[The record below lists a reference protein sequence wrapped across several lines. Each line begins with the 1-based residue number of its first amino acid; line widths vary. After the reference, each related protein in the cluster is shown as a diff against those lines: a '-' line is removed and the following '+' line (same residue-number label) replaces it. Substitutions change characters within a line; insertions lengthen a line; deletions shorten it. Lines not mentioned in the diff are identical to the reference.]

1 MLQEG
6 KVKQNTVR
14 NSKLSYRGTVSMV
27 NSQWLTLKISFSLT
41 FTFFLLMIKLTT
53 HLLVRSRHWAV
64 QHKWQLRPCCLTS
77 RPSLLAFNSLALAIL
92 QRRTR
97 MYGVMVRLKPTI
109 YLRFFLCGC
118 KVCVSPKIGEFLM
131 LKISRIS
138 LIFLSIFNQFWMF
151 GFFLLDLFSFCRYW
165 SFIEIF
171 EVAENAWV

>member
-1 MLQEG
+1 MRISFTIQIRIKISIRPDQAVDSDGTQIRIRIWIRQDQKVTESGSTMLQQG

-14 NSKLSYRGTVSMV
+14 NSKLSYKSTVPVCKLDGQKSMV
-27 NSQWLTLKISFSLT
+27 KIKNLIQLNIYV
-41 FTFFLLMIKLTT
+41 FLLMIKLTT

-109 YLRFFLCGC
+109 YLRFF
-118 KVCVSPKIGEFLM
+118 V
-131 LKISRIS
+131 
-138 LIFLSIFNQFWMF
+138 WM
-151 GFFLLDLFSFCRYW
+151 
-165 SFIEIF
+165 
-171 EVAENAWV
+171 